1 MLLMILT
8 MFLPVIWIQMLKM
21 PLIDV
26 DCKVDINADPEG
38 NGQTDFDVSADN
50 DTEGDNDTNVVA
62 SDPIEAVVEVSDGV
76 FNCV

>member
-1 MLLMILT
+1 MDSDAEDAT
-8 MFLPVIWIQMLKM
+8 KG
-21 PLIDV
+21 DV

-62 SDPIEAVVEVSDGV
+62 SDSIEAVVEVFDGA